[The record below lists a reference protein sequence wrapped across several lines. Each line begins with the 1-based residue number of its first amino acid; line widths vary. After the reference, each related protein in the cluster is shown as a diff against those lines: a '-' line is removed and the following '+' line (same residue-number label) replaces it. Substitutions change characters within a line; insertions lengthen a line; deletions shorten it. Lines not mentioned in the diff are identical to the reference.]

1 MAAKKTT
8 LTAASVAL
16 LLMSGAASGA
26 DPIKVTPDNFVR
38 AESDMYMAASSGEA
52 GLGKLFHR
60 REPFD
65 VKHQTV
71 VRGNRDT
78 LYSSGVFDLDAGP
91 VTISM
96 PDAGKRFMS
105 LMVVNED
112 HYVTDIFHGAGSH
125 TFTRDGVGT
134 RYVLIAVRTLI
145 DPTKSGDADEVH
157 RLQDAIKLDQPGGP
171 GTLDMPAWDKTSQD
185 AVRNALLALNTTM
198 ESFNKAF
205 GKKSEVDPVH
215 HLIATAAAWG
225 GNPDSEATYL
235 SVTPERNDGKTLYR
249 LHVPGDVP
257 VDGFWSISRYD
268 AAGYFVENPFNAYS
282 VNNITAAKGADG
294 SVDIQFGGCDGK
306 LANCLPIE
314 AGWNYTVRLY
324 RPHQTILD
332 GSWKFPAP
340 QPVD

>member
-1 MAAKKTT
+1 MAAKKTN

-112 HYVTDIFHGAGSH
+112 HYVTDVFHGAGSH

-157 RLQDAIKLDQPGGP
+157 RLQ
-171 GTLDMPAWDKTSQD
+171 MP
-185 AVRNALLALNTTM
+185 
-198 ESFNKAF
+198 
-205 GKKSEVDPVH
+205 
-215 HLIATAAAWG
+215 
-225 GNPDSEATYL
+225 
-235 SVTPERNDGKTLYR
+235 
-249 LHVPGDVP
+249 
-257 VDGFWSISRYD
+257 SISINQ
-268 AAGYFVENPFNAYS
+268 AGLVRWTCPSGTRRARIRCAMRCSRSIRQWRVSTRPSAGRARSIPF
-282 VNNITAAKGADG
+282 IT
-294 SVDIQFGGCDGK
+294 
-306 LANCLPIE
+306 
-314 AGWNYTVRLY
+314 
-324 RPHQTILD
+324 
-332 GSWKFPAP
+332 
-340 QPVD
+340 